1 MLGFRYLKAPATTY
15 VLQYKAGSVKQE
27 GPGLSFW
34 YFAPTSVISQVPI
47 GSVDV
52 PFAFT
57 EVSSDFQDVTVQ
69 GNLTYR
75 VNKPASLAGLLDY
88 SVDARGRY
96 VSDDPSKLSERLV
109 QTSQRGARAFMQGHK
124 LRQVLIASDALV
136 TAIAEALTSS
146 ATVTQ
151 LGVEVLEVA
160 ISSLKAEPEM
170 SKALQAEA
178 REQLLKE
185 ADEAIYARRNTAV
198 ELERTIRENELQ
210 TEIAVAEK
218 EREVHETEM
227 TAQIALEQQRTAL
240 VETKVANETQEADA
254 RGAALQAVLSPLRDL
269 DWHTLLAMQGDGG
282 SKALVA
288 AAFEQL
294 ARNAEKIGQLNIS
307 PDLLDTLLKR
317 ED

>member
-1 MLGFRYLKAPATTY
+1 
-15 VLQYKAGSVKQE
+15 
-27 GPGLSFW
+27 
-34 YFAPTSVISQVPI
+34 
-47 GSVDV
+47 
-52 PFAFT
+52 
-57 EVSSDFQDVTVQ
+57 
-69 GNLTYR
+69 
-75 VNKPASLAGLLDY
+75 
-88 SVDARGRY
+88 
-96 VSDDPSKLSERLV
+96 
-109 QTSQRGARAFMQGHK
+109 
-124 LRQVLIASDALV
+124 
-136 TAIAEALTSS
+136 
-146 ATVTQ
+146 
-151 LGVEVLEVA
+151 
-160 ISSLKAEPEM
+160 M

-240 VETKVANETQEADA
+240 VETKVANETQEAEA